1 MQKKRPD
8 KGRASACPSAPRN
21 LSLAGKWE
29 PALRREQGTRHGR
42 GGLSA
47 PPTDAALRSRTRLP
61 SKSCSEK
68 QHKAPGVPCSSEA
81 TTPTATARPVW
92 GPAGL
97 VRACQENPPSEPPG
111 VRSRTPTLHGQ
122 RHTHGWGRL
131 PSSGELLRGQVPE
144 PSDPKP
150 PCPTGPVKLPI
161 YAPNQ
166 ALSGKLVKNKHRKL
180 PVCTDCRG
188 RADEPPDSHLLHP
201 NALHTR
207 AHELPTAD

>member
-8 KGRASACPSAPRN
+8 KGRASACPSAPRDV
-21 LSLAGKWE
+21 SLAGKWE
-29 PALRREQGTRHGR
+29 PALRREQGTRRGR

-47 PPTDAALRSRTRLP
+47 PPTDAALRSRTHAAQSPRSAVLLGSHHP
-61 SKSCSEK
+61 DS
-68 QHKAPGVPCSSEA
+68 HRTSSLW
-81 TTPTATARPVW
+81 PR
-92 GPAGL
+92 
-97 VRACQENPPSEPPG
+97 RACPGLPGNPPSEPPG

-131 PSSGELLRGQVPE
+131 PSSGESLRGQVPE

>member
-1 MQKKRPD
+1 MGARAPPGAGHTPRAGRPQRPTHRRGTLISHAPSLQELQRKAAQSPRSAVLLRSHHSD
-8 KGRASACPSAPRN
+8 SHRTSGLGPRRACPGLP
-21 LSLAGKWE
+21 GK
-29 PALRREQGTRHGR
+29 P
-42 GGLSA
+42 
-47 PPTDAALRSRTRLP
+47 
-61 SKSCSEK
+61 
-68 QHKAPGVPCSSEA
+68 
-81 TTPTATARPVW
+81 
-92 GPAGL
+92 
-97 VRACQENPPSEPPG
+97 PPSEPPG

-131 PSSGELLRGQVPE
+131 PSSGESLRGQVPE